1 MRILFTIVTLI
12 ALVGCATPSSVQRES
27 DYELCRLSI
36 LRPPLQSAA
45 AINEAD
51 RQIRIRG
58 TNCAAYASTIL
69 QQQQQGLQQMQQGL
83 GQMQRGLGQMQRGGS
98 NQQQYN
104 LNRPTQSTST
114 CTKIGDTSRQLYT
127 FNSIACPPGF
137 APSF

>member
-1 MRILFTIVTLI
+1 MRLLFITATSL
-12 ALVGCATPSSVQRES
+12 ALAGCATPSSVQRES

-36 LRPPLQSAA
+36 LRPPLQSAT

-51 RQIRIRG
+51 RQIRIRR

-83 GQMQRGLGQMQRGGS
+83 GQMQRGAS

-104 LNRPTQSTST
+104 LNRPMQSTST
-114 CTKIGDTSRQLYT
+114 CTKIGDTSRQMYT
-127 FNSIACPPGF
+127 FNTIACPPGF

>member
-1 MRILFTIVTLI
+1 MRLVFITTTSL
-12 ALVGCATPSSVQRES
+12 ALVGCATVSEVQRLS
-27 DYELCRLSI
+27 DYEICRLSI
-36 LRPPLQSAA
+36 LRPP
-45 AINEAD
+45 ITNPGVVEEAD

-69 QQQQQGLQQMQQGL
+69 QQQQQGLQQMQQ
-83 GQMQRGLGQMQRGGS
+83 GLGQMQRGGS